1 MRPLRAMVGDGME
14 MGVKKECIN
23 AKATSK
29 TCHGTTSAC
38 RKKRV
43 RCVKEE
49 DRTDGRARVVHEG
62 KLGRTEMEA
71 ERNGRPSHRPKHY
84 TSSSFKRRLGM
95 PLEMGNLRPVSGQTN
110 HPSSTWTSNSA

>member
-49 DRTDGRARVVHEG
+49 DKT
-62 KLGRTEMEA
+62 
-71 ERNGRPSHRPKHY
+71 Y
-84 TSSSFKRRLGM
+84 
-95 PLEMGNLRPVSGQTN
+95 
-110 HPSSTWTSNSA
+110 